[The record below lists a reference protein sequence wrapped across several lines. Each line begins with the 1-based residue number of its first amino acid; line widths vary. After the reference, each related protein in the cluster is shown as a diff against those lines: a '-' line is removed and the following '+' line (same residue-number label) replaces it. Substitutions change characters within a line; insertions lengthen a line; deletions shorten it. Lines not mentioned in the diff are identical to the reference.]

1 MSIGTT
7 RWWIVAVFG
16 AWFVVSGF
24 VLSAAKHSMHVEWGF
39 IIGGALILLGA
50 LWIAVAPTAG
60 VWRDAIVALLGIW
73 MAISPWGLGFAA
85 HHKDDLLITLV
96 VGILVLIGAGATF
109 VMPKG
114 QNTSGRRQSPA

>member
-1 MSIGTT
+1 MNMGTS
-7 RWWIVAVFG
+7 RWWIVAIFG

-24 VLSAAKHSMHVEWGF
+24 VLSAAKHSSHVELSF

-50 LWIAVAPTAG
+50 LWIAMAPTAG

-73 MAISPWGLGFAA
+73 MAISPWVLGFAA

-96 VGILVLIGAGATF
+96 IGVLVLVGAGLSF
-109 VMPKG
+109 VLPKD
-114 QNTSGRRQSPA
+114 QNAPGRQHSPA